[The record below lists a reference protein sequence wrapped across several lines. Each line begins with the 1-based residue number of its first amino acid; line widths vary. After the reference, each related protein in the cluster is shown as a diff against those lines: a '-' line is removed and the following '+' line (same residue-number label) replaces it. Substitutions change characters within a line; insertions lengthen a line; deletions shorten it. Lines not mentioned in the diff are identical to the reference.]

1 MPVRAFISYAHES
14 QAHVETVRDLWVF
27 LRANGIDATLD
38 RVAAQQRQ
46 DWTLWMMDQIRDADH
61 ILVIASP
68 AYKSRAQGQAEPDE
82 GRGVQFEARLIRAA
96 FYRDQRALHRFLPVV
111 LPGGSPDDLPDFLTP
126 AIATVYSVR
135 DFTVTGTEEL
145 LRLLTGQPAE
155 VAPPLGQVPVLGSR
169 DHTAPALA
177 APSAL
182 RHEVMV
188 RVGLAAAGRLSTQ
201 TSLAGTLLGEH
212 AAPVPW
218 QLPYCWDNLDA
229 PSAPQRQAT
238 LGQALWRAMFDE
250 PTTRRL
256 LDLIVYTPVGTVVDV
271 VVHLADEVAALPVE
285 LLRLPDG
292 QLAATVAN
300 VRFTRRLAEVD
311 RPATAALPGP
321 LKILAAVA
329 APEETAT
336 KNVPLDV
343 EAEMQALLDAVTD
356 LDVDGQAQVRI
367 LEVASLAEIGA
378 ALAVDQYHVLHL
390 SAHGSPTGVELE
402 DEDGNP
408 ESATADQ
415 LIAALRAAQH
425 PLPLVVLASCAG
437 AAAGADGLAATL
449 IRHGADRVV
458 AMQATV
464 TDDFATE
471 LAHVLYRTLAQHAD
485 ATVSAALA
493 VARRTVE
500 EQRLAAARRGGP
512 PARPECAVPT
522 LLAAGT
528 DPPLRDPHLPA
539 VTLRKPTQAPSRVG
553 VRELP
558 IGDLI
563 GRRTSLRTTI
573 AALRGTRKDREKV
586 GAWSG
591 VALTGV
597 GGIGKTALAGRA
609 RSRMR
614 ADGWL
619 VAEHVGSWNPPSL
632 INAVVDALAD
642 TPHAQLA
649 EALRGGNIDDTQKL
663 GAVLALLRQERLLV
677 LFDDF
682 EQNLTADARGFLDPG
697 FAEIFQTMLEAAQI
711 GRLLVTCRYPIPDAE
726 TLLRVEVPALSPSEL
741 RRLFLRLPALRA
753 LGIED
758 RRLVTRTIGGH
769 PRLIE
774 FVDVLLRKSGAG
786 SFLHVTQKLR
796 ALARAE
802 QLDVTSARSVEDSVT
817 QAVLLGSRDIVL
829 DVLVEELTTEQREL
843 LLQAAVSNAPFSTD
857 DLALARH
864 GRDVTAEQSRST
876 PGDVER
882 LRDLTLLST
891 ATGGDLIVHPWIGN
905 ALRRHQADEE
915 LVARHRR
922 AADMR
927 LNRLNTG
934 RGGFDDL
941 VELIRHL
948 ASCQNYDDAV
958 QIAFESC
965 DLLAGE
971 VAISALLA
979 EAVPLIPTDH
989 PDFLP
994 VADRE
999 CEALLLI
1006 GLVSATVERRKKLL
1020 AVAESR
1026 AATDPGN
1033 ARYQRDL
1040 SISHNRLGDLAVAIG
1055 DRAGAEEHYR
1065 ACLAIAE
1072 RLATTD
1078 PGNAEY
1084 QRDLS
1089 VSHNRL
1095 GDLAVAAGDRTGA
1108 EEHYRAC
1115 LAIAERLADTDP
1127 GNAQYQRDLGV
1138 SHDRLGGLAVAVGGR
1153 AGAEEHYRAC
1163 LAIAERLA
1171 TTDPGNAEYQRDL
1184 SVSHSKLGDLAVV
1197 VGDSTRAEE
1206 HYRAGLAI
1214 RERLAATDPGNAQYQ
1229 RDLSISH
1236 ENLRRLTAVDENDGP

>member
-1 MPVRAFISYAHES
+1 M
-14 QAHVETVRDLWVF
+14 
-27 LRANGIDATLD
+27 
-38 RVAAQQRQ
+38 
-46 DWTLWMMDQIRDADH
+46 
-61 ILVIASP
+61 
-68 AYKSRAQGQAEPDE
+68 
-82 GRGVQFEARLIRAA
+82 VQVKL
-96 FYRDQRALHRFLPVV
+96 
-111 LPGGSPDDLPDFLTP
+111 
-126 AIATVYSVR
+126 
-135 DFTVTGTEEL
+135 
-145 LRLLTGQPAE
+145 AE
-155 VAPPLGQVPVLGSR
+155 VGQLI
-169 DHTAPALA
+169 
-177 APSAL
+177 
-182 RHEVMV
+182 
-188 RVGLAAAGRLSTQ
+188 TQ
-201 TSLAGTLLGEH
+201 TSLAGTLLSERS
-212 AAPVPW
+212 APIPW
-218 QLPYCWDNLDA
+218 QLPHCWDNLDT

-250 PTTRRL
+250 PTTRHLLEL
-256 LDLIVYTPVGTVVDV
+256 LDYTPMGTVVDV

-292 QLAATVAN
+292 RLVATVAG

-311 RPATAALPGP
+311 RPATAALLGP

-329 APEETAT
+329 TPEETAT
-336 KNVPLDV
+336 ANVPLDV

-367 LEVASLAEIGA
+367 LEVASVAEIGA
-378 ALAVDQYHVLHL
+378 ALASDQYHVLHL
-390 SAHGSPTGVELE
+390 SAHGSSTGVELE

-408 ESATADQ
+408 EPATADR
-415 LIAALRAAQH
+415 LIAALRAGKH

-458 AMQATV
+458 AMQAAV

-471 LAHVLYRTLAQHAD
+471 LTHVLYRTLARHAD
-485 ATVSAALA
+485 ATVSEALA

-512 PARPECAVPT
+512 AARPEYAVPT

-539 VTLRKPTQAPSRVG
+539 APLRKATQAPSRIG

-563 GRRTSLRTTI
+563 GRRAPLRTTI
-573 AALRGTRKDREKV
+573 AALRGTRKDRDKV

-619 VAEHVGSWNPPSL
+619 VAEHIGSWNPPSL
-632 INAVVDALAD
+632 ISAVADALAT
-642 TPHAQLA
+642 TPHAQLVD
-649 EALRGGNIDDTQKL
+649 ALRRPDVDDAQKL
-663 GAVLALLRQERLLV
+663 GAVLTLLRHERLLV

-682 EQNLTADARGFLDPG
+682 EQNLTVDTREFLDPG
-697 FAEIFQTMLEAAQI
+697 FAEIFQTMLDAAQT
-711 GRLLVTCRYPIPDAE
+711 GRLLVTCRYPIPDAD
-726 TLLRVEVPALSPSEL
+726 TPLRVDVPALSPNEL
-741 RRLFLRLPALRA
+741 RLLFLRLPALRA
-753 LGIED
+753 LRIED

-774 FVDVLLRKSGAG
+774 FVDVLLRESGAG
-786 SFLHVTQKLR
+786 IFLHVTQRLR

-802 QLDVTSARSVEDSVT
+802 QLEVTSARSVEEGVT
-817 QAVLLGSRDIVL
+817 RAVLLGSRDIVL

-843 LLQAAVSNAPFSTD
+843 LLQAAVSTAPFSTD
-857 DLALARH
+857 DLAYARH
-864 GRDVTAEQSRST
+864 GHDVTAKQSRST
-876 PGDVER
+876 VGGVER

-905 ALRRHQADEE
+905 ALRRHQAEEE
-915 LVARHRR
+915 LAARHRR

-927 LNRLNTG
+927 VHRLNTG

-948 ASCQNYDDAV
+948 AGCQNYDDAV
-958 QIAFESC
+958 QVAFEFC
-965 DLLAGE
+965 DLLKGE

-989 PDFLP
+989 PRFLP
-994 VADRE
+994 LADRE
-999 CEALLLI
+999 CEALLRI

-1020 AVAESR
+1020 EISESR
-1026 AATDPGN
+1026 AATDPDN
-1033 ARYQRDL
+1033 AGYQCDL
-1040 SISHNRLGDLAVAIG
+1040 SVSHKRLGDLARTVG
-1055 DRAGAEEHYR
+1055 DSTGAEKHYR
-1065 ACLAIAE
+1065 ASLTITE
-1072 RLATTD
+1072 RSVITD

-1089 VSHNRL
+1089 
-1095 GDLAVAAGDRTGA
+1095 
-1108 EEHYRAC
+1108 
-1115 LAIAERLADTDP
+1115 
-1127 GNAQYQRDLGV
+1127 
-1138 SHDRLGGLAVAVGGR
+1138 
-1153 AGAEEHYRAC
+1153 
-1163 LAIAERLA
+1163 
-1171 TTDPGNAEYQRDL
+1171 
-1184 SVSHSKLGDLAVV
+1184 
-1197 VGDSTRAEE
+1197 
-1206 HYRAGLAI
+1206 
-1214 RERLAATDPGNAQYQ
+1214 
-1229 RDLSISH
+1229 ISH
-1236 ENLRRLTAVDENDGP
+1236 EKLRRLTAVEENDVT